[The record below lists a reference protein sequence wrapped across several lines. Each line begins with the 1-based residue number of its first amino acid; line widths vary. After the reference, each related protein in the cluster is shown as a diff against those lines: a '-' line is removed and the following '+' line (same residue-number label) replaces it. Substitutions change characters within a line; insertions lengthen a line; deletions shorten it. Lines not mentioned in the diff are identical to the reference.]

1 MPGRPLAL
9 VSSAV
14 LGAALLAL
22 VAVRT
27 WNTWPPAVRYRL
39 RRNQGA
45 MQATTAR
52 YLGGTV
58 SLDSAAAILAQ
69 LLQAQ
74 GELEWRVED
83 TVEGN
88 SARMTALTVMFTPP
102 GYSSTD
108 PRIAE
113 VAERT
118 MSAGWAHRPMPKRKH
133 RCGASATVLPGYTG
147 QTNTRHL
154 HARLE
159 ACRRLTSG

>member
-74 GELEWRVED
+74 GELEWRGGG
-83 TVEGN
+83 TAEGK
-88 SARMTALTVMFTPP
+88 SAPAHPP
-102 GYSSTD
+102 PPHFPP
-108 PRIAE
+108 PR
-113 VAERT
+113 
-118 MSAGWAHRPMPKRKH
+118 RPP
-133 RCGASATVLPGYTG
+133 SP
-147 QTNTRHL
+147 
-154 HARLE
+154 
-159 ACRRLTSG
+159 